1 MYRDARKVA
10 PSEYDWILFDG
21 GESRDD
27 PVEESEK
34 FMIPWLSVWINILN
48 MILIKTA

>member
-1 MYRDARKVA
+1 MYGDARKVA
-10 PSEYDWILFDG
+10 PGEYDWIHG

-48 MILIKTA
+48 MILILL